1 MRITFF
7 SQIAGRLKWPLNWE
21 SACKNAEKA
30 DVILCLGSSLKVLK
44 KYAWLWQMDRPKSK
58 RPKIYIV
65 NLQWTPKDKNASL
78 KINGKCDE
86 VMKLVMNYM
95 NINVAPYNR
104 MKDPIFAHASLLLPE
119 EVHTVTQPMLK
130 HHIEKTGITEEIKQE
145 IEDDCKEDV
154 DEDEMENSIINENV
168 NINIEVNKTNTQ
180 IIENQIKCASAQE
193 EIKTEDGDIET
204 HAAIHNERTNGTFK
218 KCCQENDVAMNES
231 MEIECL
237 GEKELKDCSST
248 DNDVVVK
255 LPPSGHIDES
265 AKYNTQNHEM
275 SSQPPE
281 NEKPINIESYTELPQ
296 SNGEMIS
303 YQKLDLEKMA
313 KSPSNLSFG
322 LSDKKQD
329 ESKLQRKSVQ
339 FVLNGYLND

>member
-1 MRITFF
+1 MLLFEQIFVVCCFFFSTMRIMYF

-95 NINVAPYNR
+95 NINVAPYDR
-104 MKDPIFAHASLLLPE
+104 IKDPIFAHASLLLPE
-119 EVHTVTQPMLK
+119 EVHTVTQPMLR
-130 HHIEKTGITEEIKQE
+130 HHIDKTEITEEIKQE
-145 IEDDCKEDV
+145 IKDECKENV
-154 DEDEMENSIINENV
+154 DEDKMENSMTNEIV
-168 NINIEVNKTNTQ
+168 NINIEVNKTDTQ
-180 IIENQIKCASAQE
+180 IIENQIKCAE
-193 EIKTEDGDIET
+193 DIKTEESDIET
-204 HAAIHNERTNGTFK
+204 YAAIHNERTNGT
-218 KCCQENDVAMNES
+218 NES

-248 DNDVVVK
+248 DNDVDVK
-255 LPPSGHIDES
+255 LTPSGHIDES
-265 AKYNTQNHEM
+265 AKSNTQNHEM
-275 SSQPPE
+275 SSQSTD
-281 NEKPINIESYTELPQ
+281 NEKPINIESNTELPR

-303 YQKLDLEKMA
+303 YQKLDLAKMA
-313 KSPSNLSFG
+313 TSPSNLSFG
-322 LSDKKQD
+322 LSDKKHD
-329 ESKLQRKSVQ
+329 ESKLQRKPVQ
-339 FVLNGYLND
+339 FCFN